1 MIIILSP
8 AKSLDY
14 SSNFNIDFKT
24 TAKFI
29 DSAELLAKNLKKF
42 QAKSLEKLMDI
53 SPNLAQLNFERWQ
66 NFDKNPSRQ
75 AILAYD
81 GDVYEGID
89 KESYQKK
96 EFEFAQKHLLIISG
110 LYGVLRPMDLIKPYR
125 LEMATD
131 FKNQQFICQNLYQ
144 FWQEKI
150 NNFIKELEDE
160 VIVNLASQEYFSV
173 ILPKKISKKII
184 NIIFKEN
191 KNGVLKIVAIN
202 AKKARGLMANFA
214 IINKIKDCQDLK
226 NFKEENYRFNSQ
238 LSNQENW
245 VFVR

>member
-14 SSNFNIDFKT
+14 SSNFNVDFKT

-42 QAKSLEKLMDI
+42 EAKTLENLMDI
-53 SPNLAQLNFERWQ
+53 SPNLAQLNYERWQ
-66 NFDKNPSRQ
+66 NFEKNPTRQ
-75 AILAYD
+75 ALLAYD
-81 GDVYEGID
+81 GDVYEGIE
-89 KESYQKK
+89 KAKYRQK
-96 EFEFAQKHLLIISG
+96 EFEFAQKHLFIISG
-110 LYGVLRPMDLIKPYR
+110 LYGILRPMDAIKPYR

-131 FKNQQFICQNLYQ
+131 FKNQHFICQNLYQ

-150 NNFIKELEDE
+150 NNFINDLEDK

-173 ILPKKISKKII
+173 ISPKKISKKII

-191 KNGVLKIVAIN
+191 KGGVLKIVAIN

-214 IINKIKDCQDLK
+214 IINKIEDCEKLKD
-226 NFKEENYRFNSQ
+226 FKEQNYQFSSK
-238 LSNQENW
+238 LSDKENW